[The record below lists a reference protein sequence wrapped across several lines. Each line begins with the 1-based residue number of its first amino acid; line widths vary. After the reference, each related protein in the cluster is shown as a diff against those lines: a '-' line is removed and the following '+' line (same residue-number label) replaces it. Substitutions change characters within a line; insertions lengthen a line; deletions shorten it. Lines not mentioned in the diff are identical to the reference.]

1 MKPRSKKTTT
11 IYITELDYNRL
22 NGLIDRTRERNTHD
36 REYLNKLEAELERA
50 EIVNPTQIP
59 ADVITM
65 RSTVRLK
72 DLVSGES
79 NTYSLVFPTE
89 ADFSEGKISVLA
101 PIGTAILGYRKGDT
115 IEWPVPSGLRRLK
128 VEEIVYQPESAGDH
142 DL

>member
-1 MKPRSKKTTT
+1 MKRSSKKTST

-22 NGLIDRTRERNTHD
+22 NGLIDRTRESNGTD
-36 REYLNKLEAELERA
+36 REYLNKLEAELDRA
-50 EIVNPTQIP
+50 EIVDPKDIP
-59 ADVITM
+59 ANVITM

-72 DLVSGES
+72 DLVTGES

-89 ADFSEGKISVLA
+89 ANFAEGKISILA
-101 PIGTAILGYRKGDT
+101 PIGTAILGYRQGDT

-128 VEEIVYQPESAGDH
+128 VEEILYQPESAGDQ